1 MQKIKLNNVKEIS
14 KVGDALRGLD
24 YSVHPYE
31 VSIKQVKPTR
41 SLEQNAKMWAMLN
54 DISDQVQWYQKSMKP
69 EDWKDLFTSALN
81 EKRAIPS
88 LDGYGVVMLGA
99 RTSKMTIQQMID
111 VITIMEAFGAAN
123 EVKFS
128 AKEQ

>member
-1 MQKIKLNNVKEIS
+1 MQKFTLNNVNEIS
-14 KVGDALRGLD
+14 KVGNCLRELD

-31 VSIKQVKPTR
+31 VTIKQKPPTR

-54 DISDQVQWYQKSMKP
+54 DISDQVKWYDQKMHP
-69 EDWKDLFTSALN
+69 EDWKDLFTSALK

-99 RTSKMTIQQMID
+99 RTSKMTI
-111 VITIMEAFGAAN
+111 
-123 EVKFS
+123 
-128 AKEQ
+128 